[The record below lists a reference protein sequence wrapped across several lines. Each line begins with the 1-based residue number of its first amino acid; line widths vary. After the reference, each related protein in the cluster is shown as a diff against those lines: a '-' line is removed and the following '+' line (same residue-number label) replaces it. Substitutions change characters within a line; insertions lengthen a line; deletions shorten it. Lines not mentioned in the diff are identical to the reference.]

1 MLAEWTG
8 NRNYTDPN
16 GSPKKLR
23 PSGPNSFEQM
33 VSSISTDIRPRTLL
47 DEWITLKKVTLDD
60 EGSISLDLI
69 NYVPSKSDDE
79 LLHFFGKNIGDHISS
94 ATNNIEKNK
103 KKMFERASYGDQFS
117 EESIKTLESLAEKY
131 AMNALLKI
139 NKKAFEL
146 SKKDSKKIGNKYR
159 FRFGSYFY
167 NEKITVRN
175 LNHPSSRKKSDQ

>member
-1 MLAEWTG
+1 
-8 NRNYTDPN
+8 
-16 GSPKKLR
+16 
-23 PSGPNSFEQM
+23 
-33 VSSISTDIRPRTLL
+33 
-47 DEWITLKKVTLDD
+47 
-60 EGSISLDLI
+60 
-69 NYVPSKSDDE
+69 
-79 LLHFFGKNIGDHISS
+79 
-94 ATNNIEKNK
+94 
-103 KKMFERASYGDQFS
+103 MFERASYGDQFS